1 MAAEAALR
9 PTAAQLEAIANAPEN
24 PDDSAEPTHSAS
36 SSFVAVSTIGQ
47 PPVTSYV
54 ALTPDDKLQLM
65 TDIRAEINHMHLQGL
80 VSDIMESKITQRLQ
94 DYQLDTKIKAVVTDY
109 KIDDRITQ
117 ALTKAL
123 SDPNGAHSLVSVRDR
138 IQAIENRNQGERQ
151 EMPLLEYKSICN
163 LEKLG
168 GQDVQFSL
176 GKRDSRTASMAS
188 DHFTH
193 HSSRD
198 S

>member
-1 MAAEAALR
+1 MAADATTRSTDLFQALTNAAANPEAQ
-9 PTAAQLEAIANAPEN
+9 PT
-24 PDDSAEPTHSAS
+24 DSAAS
-36 SSFVAVSTIGQ
+36 SFAAA
-47 PPVTSYV
+47 PPATSIISYV

-94 DYQLDTKIKAVVTDY
+94 DYQLDTKIKAAVTDY

-138 IQAIENRNQGERQ
+138 IQAI
-151 EMPLLEYKSICN
+151 
-163 LEKLG
+163 
-168 GQDVQFSL
+168 
-176 GKRDSRTASMAS
+176 
-188 DHFTH
+188 
-193 HSSRD
+193 
-198 S
+198 